1 MHRLFWKIITLHAV
15 LIFLAFPSCVPQKK
29 APIDSAMADQTLL
42 EIERMRKVS
51 EQCIVQ
57 GDYKSAMDVYADA
70 GRKYPDHPAL
80 SSNYHK
86 TIEDI
91 HRAADDAFTREDFA
105 SSGRAYFV
113 LLKNYPNY
121 QELIPEL
128 SFDKGFLH
136 ARSEDCRSHL
146 LQGALADYRKG
157 NLAKAISIW
166 KSILAFDPNNSGIAK
181 AIDTATIQLK
191 NLQHKTE

>member
-1 MHRLFWKIITLHAV
+1 MHRIFWKIITLHAV

-29 APIDSAMADQTLL
+29 APIDRAMADRTRM
-42 EIERMRKVS
+42 EIERTRRES
-51 EQCIVQ
+51 EQYVVQ

-70 GRKYPDHPAL
+70 GRKYPEHPAL
-80 SSNYHK
+80 SLNYHK

-91 HRAADDAFTREDFA
+91 HHAADEAFTREDFA

-113 LLKNYPNY
+113 LLKNYPHY

-128 SFDKGFLH
+128 SFDRGFLH
-136 ARSEDCRSHL
+136 ARSEDCSSHL
-146 LQGALADYRKG
+146 SQGALADYRKG
-157 NLAKAISIW
+157 NIAKAISIW

-181 AIDTATIQLK
+181 AIETATIQLK
-191 NLQHKTE
+191 NLQHKR

>member
-29 APIDSAMADQTLL
+29 APIDRAMADRTLM
-42 EIERMRKVS
+42 EIERMRRES
-51 EQCIVQ
+51 EQYVVQ
-57 GDYKSAMDVYADA
+57 GDYKSAMDVYADV
-70 GRKYPDHPAL
+70 GRKYPEHPAL

-91 HRAADDAFTREDFA
+91 HHAADEAFTREDFA

-113 LLKNYPNY
+113 LLKNYPHY

-146 LQGALADYRKG
+146 SQGALADYRKG

-191 NLQHKTE
+191 NLQHKTQ